1 MLKKVFFNI
10 SLSEISELHLLHPRA
25 DRTDDILGK
34 TEGVMSGRA
43 EHPVGVLCEW
53 VMVRRPLDLYSG
65 WWSGFCKVPPSLS
78 TCQKYEY
85 IVTYVGHRYYFK
97 GASTNKSYLR
107 LLSYFPRDH
116 HGGWI
121 IIFDLAHIFTSYIFF
136 WHNPAIHRVL
146 RPAPLAH

>member
-34 TEGVMSGRA
+34 MEGVMSGRA

-65 WWSGFCKVPPSLS
+65 WWSGFCKVPPVF
-78 TCQKYEY
+78 
-85 IVTYVGHRYYFK
+85 I
-97 GASTNKSYLR
+97 YL
-107 LLSYFPRDH
+107 PK
-116 HGGWI
+116 I
-121 IIFDLAHIFTSYIFF
+121 
-136 WHNPAIHRVL
+136 
-146 RPAPLAH
+146 